1 MYDRQSSIQAGGI
14 GQTGLHREAP
24 HGSSPPPIHPRLYP
38 PRVLRSIERRR
49 AAPTRLIVLRIDK
62 SVPAH
67 Y

>member
-1 MYDRQSSIQAGGI
+1 MYDRQSSFQAGGI
-14 GQTGLHREAP
+14 GQ
-24 HGSSPPPIHPRLYP
+24 PPLPLPIHPRLYP
-38 PRVLRSIERRR
+38 PRVLRSIEPRR